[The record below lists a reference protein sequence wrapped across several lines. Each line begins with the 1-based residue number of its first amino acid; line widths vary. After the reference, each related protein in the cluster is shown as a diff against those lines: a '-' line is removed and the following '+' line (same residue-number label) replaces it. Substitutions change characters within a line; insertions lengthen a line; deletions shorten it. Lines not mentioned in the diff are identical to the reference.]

1 MYTLNVRYIPNILS
15 VSRIVLAILMF
26 FLFGRTYW
34 FFGFYLI
41 AGVTDFL
48 DGIIARKYN
57 APSSLGAQ
65 LDSIGDFCLY
75 IVLTAYLIIKYT
87 ESVNHFKYLI
97 ITIIVLRALTI
108 IFGIIKYHQLI
119 MVHTLANK
127 LSGLLLFFLPML
139 LWADI
144 QGGIYVTMVVA
155 IIAPLEEIIILF
167 VSKED
172 EILLNTKTI
181 FKRK

>member
-1 MYTLNVRYIPNILS
+1 
-15 VSRIVLAILMF
+15 
-26 FLFGRTYW
+26 
-34 FFGFYLI
+34 
-41 AGVTDFL
+41 
-48 DGIIARKYN
+48 
-57 APSSLGAQ
+57 
-65 LDSIGDFCLY
+65 
-75 IVLTAYLIIKYT
+75 
-87 ESVNHFKYLI
+87 
-97 ITIIVLRALTI
+97 
-108 IFGIIKYHQLI
+108 

-155 IIAPLEEIIILF
+155 IVAPLEEIIILF

>member
-1 MYTLNVRYIPNILS
+1 MIT
-15 VSRIVLAILMF
+15 
-26 FLFGRTYW
+26 
-34 FFGFYLI
+34 
-41 AGVTDFL
+41 GVTDIL

-75 IVLTAYLIIKYT
+75 IVLTAYLIIKHT
-87 ESVNHFKYLI
+87 ESVNHFKCFI
-97 ITIIVLRALTI
+97 ITIILRALTI
-108 IFGIIKYHQLI
+108 IFGIIKYQQLI

-155 IIAPLEEIIILF
+155 IVAPLEEIIILF